1 MLTTKNFSD
10 IVTFSRASSGW
21 SFGSGG
27 VLVQTPPG
35 APRLDFDPI
44 TLAAQGLLSEG
55 PSANIC
61 KYGTKL
67 SSWAMTAGVTVDEDV
82 ALAPNGSL
90 EADRVTYDG
99 SNTATYRIVGNSG
112 VVSTSGIPY
121 TASIWLRADTPTAIR
136 IYGNGSGAAGSYV
149 TCNVTSQW
157 QRFWTSGV
165 GNGTSSLQVI
175 LYSATNNEPFSVYA
189 WCGQIEQ
196 GAFPSSSIPT
206 SGDAQVARAADI
218 ASITDLSKIAFN
230 PSEGAIFVDFM
241 VPRLAAGA
249 GADPGQ
255 GVVGL
260 VGSYPNFLFG
270 VGVGSTG
277 RINLYRTINGVT
289 LGGLGTSNSLTVGSV
304 ARLGIAWSAAK
315 GDAMCL
321 NGGPVVTGTGT
332 NLAGMTELRIG
343 RFAGNPSY
351 LNGCVRA
358 VSVVPVRPDDA
369 AFQARTAL

>member
-27 VLVQTPPG
+27 VLVQTPHG

-289 LGGLGTSNSLTVGSV
+289 LG
-304 ARLGIAWSAAK
+304 ARHFELPHGWKRGAIGYRVERGQRCDVPEWRSGRDWYGYQFGRNDRIADRALRGQPVLSERLRSSRFCRARAA
-315 GDAMCL
+315 
-321 NGGPVVTGTGT
+321 
-332 NLAGMTELRIG
+332 R
-343 RFAGNPSY
+343 
-351 LNGCVRA
+351 
-358 VSVVPVRPDDA
+358 
-369 AFQARTAL
+369 